1 MGCGCDAHDDHVLHV
16 NVVAERT
23 KKVGC
28 GTSVLF
34 LVDAYH
40 GRFEDAALNV
50 YQSCDSMQCP
60 DGRRKGTTAESARG

>member
-50 YQSCDSMQCP
+50 Y
-60 DGRRKGTTAESARG
+60 